1 MRSCRKNIQWTWYIP
16 AGVVAIAIALLSLW
30 EHPTLP
36 PLVLRWS
43 DKTWHTLMY
52 VVQAVALLLPVLA
65 LGGAK
70 RAGLWK
76 RYAWAWLLTVGYGGL
91 MEVLQANCTRT
102 RTGDWIDL
110 VADIVGASIG
120 LVLVVIY
127 RLMRRRFSAC
137 R

>member
-1 MRSCRKNIQWTWYIP
+1 MNNWRKYAWYVP
-16 AGVVAIAIALLSLW
+16 AAVVAVAIALLSLW

-52 VVQAVALLLPVLA
+52 VVQAVALLLPVAA

-70 RAGLWK
+70 QKGLWK
-76 RYAWAWLLTVGYGGL
+76 RYAGAWMLTVGYGGL
-91 MEVLQANCTRT
+91 MEVLQATCTRT
-102 RTGDWIDL
+102 RTGDWMDL
-110 VADIVGASIG
+110 VADIIGASIG
-120 LVLVVIY
+120 LILVAIY
-127 RLMRRRFSAC
+127 RALRVHFSSC

>member
-1 MRSCRKNIQWTWYIP
+1 MVSWQRYVWYVP
-16 AGVVAIAIALLSLW
+16 AAVVAVAIALLSLW

-52 VVQAVALLLPVLA
+52 VVQAGALLLPVAA

-70 RAGLWK
+70 QKGLWK
-76 RYAWAWLLTVGYGGL
+76 RYAGAWVLTVGYGGL
-91 MEVLQANCTRT
+91 MEVLQATCTRT
-102 RTGDWIDL
+102 RTGDWIDF
-110 VADIVGASIG
+110 VADIIGASVG
-120 LVLVVIY
+120 LVLVAIY
-127 RLMRRRFSAC
+127 RALRVHFSSC

>member
-1 MRSCRKNIQWTWYIP
+1 MISWQRYVWYVP
-16 AGVVAIAIALLSLW
+16 AAVVAVAIALLSLW

-52 VVQAVALLLPVLA
+52 VVQAVALLLPVAA

-70 RAGLWK
+70 QKGLWV
-76 RYAWAWLLTVGYGGL
+76 RYAGAWVLTVGYGGL
-91 MEVLQANCTRT
+91 MEVLQAMCTRT
-102 RTGDWIDL
+102 RTGDWIDF
-110 VADIVGASIG
+110 VADIIGASIG
-120 LVLVVIY
+120 LVLVAIY
-127 RLMRRRFSAC
+127 RALRGRFSFG

>member
-1 MRSCRKNIQWTWYIP
+1 MVSWQKYAWYVP
-16 AGVVAIAIALLSLW
+16 AVVVAVAIALLSLW

-102 RTGDWIDL
+102 RTGDWIDFAADIIGAGIGRIL
-110 VADIVGASIG
+110 VA
-120 LVLVVIY
+120 IY
-127 RLMRRRFSAC
+127 RVLRVHFSSC

>member
-1 MRSCRKNIQWTWYIP
+1 
-16 AGVVAIAIALLSLW
+16 
-30 EHPTLP
+30 
-36 PLVLRWS
+36 
-43 DKTWHTLMY
+43 MY
-52 VVQAVALLLPVLA
+52 VVQAVALLLPALA

-127 RLMRRRFSAC
+127 RALQKARE
-137 R
+137 

>member
-1 MRSCRKNIQWTWYIP
+1 MVSGQKYVWYIP

-52 VVQAVALLLPVLA
+52 VVKAVALLLPAAA
-65 LGGAK
+65 LGGAEQK
-70 RAGLWK
+70 GLWK
-76 RYAWAWLLTVGYGGL
+76 RYAGAWVLTVGYGGL
-91 MEVLQANCTRT
+91 MEVLQATCTRT
-102 RTGDWIDL
+102 RTGDWIDF
-110 VADIVGASIG
+110 VADIIGASIG
-120 LVLVVIY
+120 LVLVAIY
-127 RLMRRRFSAC
+127 RALRVRFSFG

>member
-1 MRSCRKNIQWTWYIP
+1 MWYIP

-30 EHPTLP
+30 EHPTLR

-76 RYAWAWLLTVGYGGL
+76 RYAWTWLLTVGYGGL
-91 MEVLQANCTRT
+91 MEVLQATCTRT

-120 LVLVVIY
+120 LILVVIY
-127 RLMRRRFSAC
+127 RWMRRCFSAY

>member
-1 MRSCRKNIQWTWYIP
+1 MRLCRNNIQWTWYIP

-52 VVQAVALLLPVLA
+52 VVQAVALLLPVAA

-70 RAGLWK
+70 HKGLWK
-76 RYAWAWLLTVGYGGL
+76 RYAGAWVLTVGYGGL
-91 MEVLQANCTRT
+91 MEVLQATCTRT
-102 RTGDWIDL
+102 RTGDWIDFA
-110 VADIVGASIG
+110 ADIIGASIG
-120 LVLVVIY
+120 LILVAIY
-127 RLMRRRFSAC
+127 RALRVHFSSC

>member
-1 MRSCRKNIQWTWYIP
+1 MP
-16 AGVVAIAIALLSLW
+16 AVVVAVAIALLSLW

-52 VVQAVALLLPVLA
+52 VVQAVALLLPVAA

-70 RAGLWK
+70 QKGIWV
-76 RYAWAWLLTVGYGGL
+76 RYVWAWVLTVGYGGL
-91 MEVLQANCTRT
+91 MEVLQATCTRT
-102 RTGDWIDL
+102 RTGDWMDL
-110 VADIVGASIG
+110 VADIIGASIG
-120 LVLVVIY
+120 LILVAIY
-127 RLMRRRFSAC
+127 RALRVHFSSC

>member
-36 PLVLRWS
+36 PSVLRWS
-43 DKTWHTLMY
+43 DKTWHPPMY

-76 RYAWAWLLTVGYGGL
+76 RYAWTWLLTVGYGGL
-91 MEVLQANCTRT
+91 MEVLQATCTRT
-102 RTGDWIDL
+102 RTGDWRDL

-127 RLMRRRFSAC
+127 RALQKARE
-137 R
+137 

>member
-1 MRSCRKNIQWTWYIP
+1 MRPCRNNIQWTLYIP

-52 VVQAVALLLPVLA
+52 VVQAMALLLPVA
-65 LGGAK
+65 APGGAK
-70 RAGLWK
+70 QKGLWV
-76 RYAWAWLLTVGYGGL
+76 RYAGAWLLTVGYGGL
-91 MEVLQANCTRT
+91 MEVMQATCTRT

-120 LVLVVIY
+120 LILVVIY
-127 RLMRRRFSAC
+127 RWMRRCFSAY